1 MKFVP
6 NRAQIARL
14 VGGCQ
19 IALALA
25 VAAPVMAD
33 TPPEKGATTVTAPLK
48 LDPSVLAGAGLNE
61 VPPVP
66 KEYLLT
72 GDSRPRSQILYQG
85 NELKVEVYEEREI
98 SFPLPP
104 EGMPYDEF
112 VHVLAGALILTDTNG
127 VATEYN
133 AGDFL
138 VIPKGF
144 KGTWASRGTFR
155 ELVVIERS
163 AWEAT
168 HGSREE

>member
-1 MKFVP
+1 MKLIP
-6 NRAQIARL
+6 DRAQIARF

-19 IALALA
+19 IVLALA
-25 VAAPVMAD
+25 VAPAVIAD
-33 TPPEKGATTVTAPLK
+33 TPTDKGATTVTAPLK
-48 LDPSVLAGAGLNE
+48 LDPSVLAGNGLNE

-72 GDSRPRSQILYQG
+72 GDSKPRSKVLFGG
-85 NELKVEVYEEREI
+85 NELKVEVYEEQAV

-112 VHVLAGALILTDTNG
+112 VHVLAGTLILTDTNG
-127 VATEYN
+127 IVTEYN
-133 AGDFL
+133 AGDFV

-144 KGTWASRGTFR
+144 TGTWASRGTYR